1 MQPILVRIELGTL
14 DMPTPNFADI
24 VGEFVRKAREAG
36 VEGVRPAM
44 KIKEVLERPEAWGAP
59 AGTEGYVAFLGMQ
72 TDRGEEA
79 VAALSKIT
87 VTAPA
92 VIDVKILTPAE
103 VDEFQALVRRVTEI
117 RKTLQQQ
124 ALRDFAPNAGRHA
137 APANPS
143 TGLRSTSAV
152 TTAPGGPFVLALT
165 TPEDA
170 SKTPVDIVN
179 HLALKGGAWKRG
191 TVTGP

>member
-14 DMPTPNFADI
+14 DMPTPNFTHVVD
-24 VGEFVRKAREAG
+24 EFVRKAREAD

-72 TDRGEEA
+72 TDRGEQTVA
-79 VAALSKIT
+79 VLSMIT
-87 VTAPA
+87 VSAPA

-103 VDEFQALVRRVTEI
+103 VDEFQALARQVTEI

-124 ALRDFAPNAGRHA
+124 ALRDFVPNVGRHA

-143 TGLRSTSAV
+143 AGLRSTSTV
-152 TTAPGGPFVLALT
+152 ITAPGGPFVLALT

-170 SKTPVDIVN
+170 SITPVDILSLV
-179 HLALKGGAWKRG
+179 R
-191 TVTGP
+191 

>member
-14 DMPTPNFADI
+14 DMPTPNFTGI
-24 VGEFVRKAREAG
+24 VDEFVRKARGAG

-59 AGTEGYVAFLGMQ
+59 AGAEGYVAFLGMQ
-72 TDRGEEA
+72 TDRGEA
-79 VAALSKIT
+79 TAAALSKIT

-103 VDEFQALVRRVTEI
+103 VDEFQALARRVTEI

-124 ALRDFAPNAGRHA
+124 AKASAPNAGRHA
-137 APANPS
+137 APTNPS
-143 TGLRSTSAV
+143 AGLRSTSTV
-152 TTAPGGPFVLALT
+152 TTPPDGPFLLALT

-170 SKTPVDIVN
+170 PKTPVDILNLVRT
-179 HLALKGGAWKRG
+179 K
-191 TVTGP
+191 

>member
-14 DMPTPNFADI
+14 DMPTPNFANI
-24 VGEFVRKAREAG
+24 VDEFVRKAREAG
-36 VEGVRPAM
+36 IEGVRPAM

-79 VAALSKIT
+79 VAELSKIA

-103 VDEFQALVRRVTEI
+103 VDEFQALARRITEI

-124 ALRDFAPNAGRHA
+124 TSRDFAPGPGRHG
-137 APANPS
+137 APANLSAGP
-143 TGLRSTSAV
+143 RSTATV
-152 TTAPGGPFVLALT
+152 TTAPGESFVLALT
-165 TPEDA
+165 TPQDA
-170 SKTPVDIVN
+170 SKTPVDILNCVN
-179 HLALKGGAWKRG
+179 ER
-191 TVTGP
+191 VVV